1 AGRVGRARPARA
13 PGRPPRALQPGDAR
27 ARGAGDPAALHRVP
41 PSRALHRARH
51 GRRRRARPDD
61 PRPRRHPLHRAVGAA
76 LGRGGGRPGP
86 HLLGRHRECAAPLR
100 QRLHR
105 QRDREPRL
113 HEARAQAPH
122 LPGRRLPGGRLR
134 RAPRAH
140 LPARARPRRAGG
152 AHPRGA
158 RGTGGRRARGR
169 DRRLPARGAG
179 ARGAGGER
187 LGRAAGPRG
196 GARDPREP
204 RDRGARGAGGAGVLA
219 MSNGVSRAWRVPARP
234 RRLLLV
240 AGEASGDLHGA
251 DLVRALRASVPEL
264 EVFGV
269 GGERLREAGMETVAD
284 VGEVATMGLKATGR
298 LRALWHAY
306 RTLARRLRADPP
318 DLCVL
323 IDFPEFNLRLAR
335 VAKRAGVPVLY
346 YIGPQVW
353 AWRRGRVRK
362 IARRVDRLAVVFPFE
377 PALYAGR
384 LRGVEFVGH
393 PLLDRVRVT
402 RGRTETLR
410 AHGLDPARRTVLLL
424 PGSRPSEIDYLLPR
438 LLDAVRL
445 LGADQGLQFPLAL
458 AHTLSGEELRRRIAA
473 AALNVRV
480 IEGDTYN
487 LIGAADVALVSSG
500 TATLE

>member
-1 AGRVGRARPARA
+1 
-13 PGRPPRALQPGDAR
+13 
-27 ARGAGDPAALHRVP
+27 
-41 PSRALHRARH
+41 
-51 GRRRRARPDD
+51 
-61 PRPRRHPLHRAVGAA
+61 PRRDPLHGPVAA
-76 LGRGGGRPGP
+76 PLGRGGGGAGP
-86 HLLGRHRECAAPLR
+86 HPLGRHRECAPPLR

-105 QRDREPRL
+105 QRDRQPRL
-113 HEARAQAPH
+113 PQAGAQAPH

-140 LPARARPRRAGG
+140 LPARAR
-152 AHPRGA
+152 
-158 RGTGGRRARGR
+158 
-169 DRRLPARGAG
+169 
-179 ARGAGGER
+179 
-187 LGRAAGPRG
+187 
-196 GARDPREP
+196 
-204 RDRGARGAGGAGVLA
+204 
-219 MSNGVSRAWRVPARP
+219 
-234 RRLLLV
+234 RLLLG
-240 AGEASGDLHGA
+240 AGEASGDPHGA
-251 DLVRALRASVPEL
+251 DLVRALRASVPDL

-284 VGEVATMGLKATGR
+284 VGQVATMGLKATGR

-377 PALYAGR
+377 PALYAPR
-384 LRGVEFVGH
+384 LAEVEFVGH

-402 RGRTETLR
+402 RGRTETLA

-424 PGSRPSEIDYLLPR
+424 PGSRLSEIDHLLP
-438 LLDAVRL
+438 
-445 LGADQGLQFPLAL
+445 P
-458 AHTLSGEELRRRIAA
+458 
-473 AALNVRV
+473 
-480 IEGDTYN
+480 
-487 LIGAADVALVSSG
+487 
-500 TATLE
+500 